1 MNYNLISRIRYANIS
16 LSKYFSHLKDN
27 PMAEDTVVTEETTPE
42 VPTFGIQDL
51 VFTLQ
56 VLEACAQRGAFR
68 ADEMSNVGT
77 VYDRLKAFLTAN
89 GAIGAPAAQDAVT
102 GE

>member
-1 MNYNLISRIRYANIS
+1 MNNNLISRIRYATIS

-27 PMAEDTVVTEETTPE
+27 PMAEDTVVTEETPE

-56 VLEACAQRGAFR
+56 ILEACAQRGAFR

-89 GAIGAPAAQDAVT
+89 GAISAPAAQDVTT

>member
-1 MNYNLISRIRYANIS
+1 
-16 LSKYFSHLKDN
+16 
-27 PMAEDTVVTEETTPE
+27 MAEDTVVTEETPE

-56 VLEACAQRGAFR
+56 ILEACAQRGAFR

-89 GAIGAPAAQDAVT
+89 GAISAPAAQDVTT